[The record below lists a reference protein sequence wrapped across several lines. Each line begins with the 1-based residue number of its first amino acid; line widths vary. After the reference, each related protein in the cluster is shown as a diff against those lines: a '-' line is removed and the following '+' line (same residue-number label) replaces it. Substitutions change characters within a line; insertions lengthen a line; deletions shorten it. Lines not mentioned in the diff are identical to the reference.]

1 MYHSRDLDN
10 KNNNIHKR
18 ALRIA
23 YQEKKSNLQD
33 LLQKDNSASI
43 HMKNLQYLATE
54 IYKVK
59 NDLSQNN
66 ERGFHFWQKT
76 KITILGV
83 AHMLWLEICI
93 QNILKQN
100 TVTNLGSKLWKRLPD
115 EIKNASQ
122 LSALKYRIKIWTTDN
137 YPIRFCKIFVK
148 NLEVCPN
155 I

>member
-10 KNNNIHKR
+10 KNNNILKR

-93 QNILKQN
+93 QNILKQ
-100 TVTNLGSKLWKRLPD
+100 KL
-115 EIKNASQ
+115 
-122 LSALKYRIKIWTTDN
+122 
-137 YPIRFCKIFVK
+137 
-148 NLEVCPN
+148 
-155 I
+155 